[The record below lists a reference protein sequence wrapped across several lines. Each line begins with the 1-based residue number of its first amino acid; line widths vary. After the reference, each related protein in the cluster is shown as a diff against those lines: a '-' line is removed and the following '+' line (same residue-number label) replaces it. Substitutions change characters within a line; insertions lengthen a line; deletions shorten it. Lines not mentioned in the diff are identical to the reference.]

1 MNNTLGSGQAC
12 GRELRENEKILF
24 ELSGN
29 KMQGRYALIK
39 TGFGGQNKNW
49 LFFKRK

>member
-1 MNNTLGSGQAC
+1 VV
-12 GRELRENEKILF
+12 EDLRENEKILF

-29 KMQGRYALIK
+29 KMHGRYAFIK
-39 TGFGGQNKNW
+39 TKFGGGKENKNW